1 MRQIIN
7 FIDRDVDGCGTNV
20 ETMIHVEGNAPLTNE
35 VIQRTK
41 DVIEKYKVENE
52 GNWTTDDVVEEA
64 CLHLE
69 NEGYMCDTITPD
81 EVIEF

>member
-7 FIDRDVDGCGTNV
+7 FIDRNVDGCGTNV
-20 ETMIHVEGNAPLTNE
+20 ETMIQVESNAPLTNE

-64 CLHLE
+64 CYHLE
-69 NEGYMCDTITPD
+69 EEGYMCDTITPD

>member
-7 FIDRDVDGCGTNV
+7 FIDRDVDGNGTNV
-20 ETMIHVEGNAPLTNE
+20 ETLSQVEGKTQITAG

-41 DVIEKYKVENE
+41 EAIGKYKEECE

-64 CLHLE
+64 CLHLG